1 MQMKN
6 FGAMPVF
13 C

>member
-6 FGAMPVF
+6 F
-13 C
+13 